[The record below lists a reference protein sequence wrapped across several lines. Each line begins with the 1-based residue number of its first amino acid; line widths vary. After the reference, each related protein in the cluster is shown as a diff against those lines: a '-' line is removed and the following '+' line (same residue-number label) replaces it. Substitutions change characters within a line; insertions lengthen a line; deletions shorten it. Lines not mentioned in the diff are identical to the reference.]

1 MSEISS
7 PKDDPFRFIVAS
19 VDEALDKCIGKPDAD
34 VRQLPNFGS
43 VTLSRN
49 RNEGTHTIENFL
61 PVDDDGFHRVFT
73 FTFGGEQ
80 PQLTMGI
87 KHHTRLDEETQ
98 VIGQTPVTPG
108 SYWENAAHEVLKKY
122 LQAEK

>member
-1 MSEISS
+1 MSEFSS
-7 PKDDPFRFIVAS
+7 PKDDPFRFIIAS
-19 VDEALDKCIGKPDAD
+19 VDEALDKCAGGPDTD

-49 RNEGTHTIENFL
+49 RNEDTHTIENLL

-80 PQLTMGI
+80 PQLIMGV
-87 KHHTRLDEETQ
+87 KHHTRLDEEAQ

-108 SYWENAAHEVLKKY
+108 SYWENTAHEVLKKY